1 MKKHKGMETL
11 LEKVV
16 AALEKGIEE
25 RVPEQGK
32 FERLG
37 VQFRYP
43 NTEIVGN
50 LGIEVDLLKEGS
62 RRLTA
67 RAFQPGD
74 GRQVM
79 NYLEKGTK
87 QELLVYLSSE
97 RAVPELVK
105 IFLNLKEGVEDLD

>member
-1 MKKHKGMETL
+1 MEVL
-11 LEKVV
+11 LRKVV
-16 AALEKGIEE
+16 DALEQEIKDK
-25 RVPEQGK
+25 VPEQGK
-32 FERLG
+32 FERIG

-43 NTEIVGN
+43 NSEIRGI

-67 RAFQPGD
+67 RAFQLGD

-87 QELLVYLSSE
+87 QELLSYLKSD
-97 RAVPELVK
+97 RAVPELIT
-105 IFLNLKEGVEDLD
+105 IFLNLKEGVEDLE